1 MKPRNKFEKAVLAQ
15 SGKLRPLTKAQLKW
29 AFRECVSHVA
39 HRLPKGR
46 TTCMDCGKEWIIE
59 KETDRC
65 VCPKCHAR
73 LEVKNTFVRKVRQ
86 KAYFTLL
93 EKCGEYQTLRMF
105 LLVAEMEKGCKAAPY
120 ALEIGQYWWNAKGKQ
135 TLVAIQ
141 RIMGRYLDTFSFGSP
156 MAIRGDNNVY
166 RHIATFD
173 TCPRC
178 SVIDTLQRNGF
189 RSDLQGIEPAKLIP
203 ALLSNPKAETLLKAG
218 QYDLL
223 RHYLH
228 STMHMDD
235 YWPHIRPHT
244 VSDVLP
250 LSSRTLFS

>member
-46 TTCMDCGKEWIIE
+46 TTCMDCGNEWIIE
-59 KETDRC
+59 KVTDRC

-120 ALEIGQYWWNAKGKQ
+120 ALEIGSIGGMPKASRPLSPFSVYWGGIWTPFLSVRRWPFGETTMYIAILPLLTPARGAASL
-135 TLVAIQ
+135 TLCKETVSVATCKALNRQ
-141 RIMGRYLDTFSFGSP
+141 NS
-156 MAIRGDNNVY
+156 Y
-166 RHIATFD
+166 RHC
-173 TCPRC
+173 CPTR
-178 SVIDTLQRNGF
+178 
-189 RSDLQGIEPAKLIP
+189 KLK
-203 ALLSNPKAETLLKAG
+203 L
-218 QYDLL
+218 Y
-223 RHYLH
+223 
-228 STMHMDD
+228 
-235 YWPHIRPHT
+235 
-244 VSDVLP
+244 
-250 LSSRTLFS
+250 